1 MNFNKYKL
9 SEKFNEKKNE
19 YEKIIEQNTKE
30 CFALNKKINDLISG
44 KEIPD
49 TNKEYDILNLKTKL
63 LTLEV
68 EINSNK
74 RAIEELYIR
83 EMDSN
88 LNKSRLNKEIDST
101 EFADQKRRLNSM
113 KIFNGCKND
122 IKTLNLED
130 IIIDFKLRLEEL
142 KNSLKIT
149 TVEQK
154 NINIKELER
163 EKEITKQCYE
173 SSQEELINEKYD
185 YDYKNIY
192 YDRKVGKIDREEQQE
207 RIKNL
212 ENKEKIEPTDEE
224 VEKMVDDFSGKYLEK
239 EEIIN
244 EKNDK
249 NDALDYN
256 KYDFSEEFY
265 KKKNE
270 YEKIIDQ
277 KEREIADIENRI
289 SKLMDNKEIH
299 DNSKT
304 QDILKL
310 NIQILKLETD
320 KFEAM
325 GSIAHLW
332 IEEIKELKSKINKEK
347 IEIQDKEVD
356 KAADN
361 VPKEN
366 IEKEKTSNKEKNINN
381 KNVYEKEI
389 SARTNFSVADMW
401 KENVEQDI
409 DKVHEISA
417 YMDPGYVNE
426 KHYKIRATVDD
437 NRLDEKDNLEHFK
450 KALGEEYSRGVEGDK
465 KELFEEFAKLEVDG
479 RYTDDPKLLLQF
491 EKVKGLNIE
500 EIEDVI
506 GLDVSD
512 IRKEIY
518 IATYEKPSIDE
529 KTGKEIMEPVKEYYV
544 KDEKGEYSIIGNGD
558 KENTNI
564 TVDGINFNVKNENII
579 KGDKIEK
586 VTQKETARNL
596 MRNEIEG
603 SFGDGREVT
612 RYIRNNRS

>member
-9 SEKFNEKKNE
+9 SEKFNKKKNE

-122 IKTLNLED
+122 MKTLNLED

-207 RIKNL
+207 KIKNL
-212 ENKEKIEPTDEE
+212 ENKEKVEPTDEE

-239 EEIIN
+239 EEII
-244 EKNDK
+244 NDK

-465 KELFEEFAKLEVDG
+465 KELLEEFAKLEVDG

-506 GLDVSD
+506 GLDLSD
-512 IRKEIY
+512 IRKDIY

-558 KENTNI
+558 KEKTNI

-596 MRNEIEG
+596 MRNEIED

>member
-1 MNFNKYKL
+1 MNYNKYKL

-30 CFALNKKINDLISG
+30 YFALNKRLNDLISE

-63 LTLEV
+63 LTLEAD
-68 EINSNK
+68 INSNK

-142 KNSLKIT
+142 KNSLKMT

-163 EKEITKQCYE
+163 EKEITRQCYE
-173 SSQEELINEKYD
+173 SSQEKLINEKYD

-207 RIKNL
+207 KIKNL
-212 ENKEKIEPTDEE
+212 ENKEKVEPTDEE

-239 EEIIN
+239 EEIVN
-244 EKNDK
+244 EK
-249 NDALDYN
+249 
-256 KYDFSEEFY
+256 
-265 KKKNE
+265 
-270 YEKIIDQ
+270 
-277 KEREIADIENRI
+277 
-289 SKLMDNKEIH
+289 DNK
-299 DNSKT
+299 N
-304 QDILKL
+304 
-310 NIQILKLETD
+310 
-320 KFEAM
+320 A
-325 GSIAHLW
+325 
-332 IEEIKELKSKINKEK
+332 
-347 IEIQDKEVD
+347 
-356 KAADN
+356 
-361 VPKEN
+361 
-366 IEKEKTSNKEKNINN
+366 
-381 KNVYEKEI
+381 YEKEI
-389 SARTNFSVADMW
+389 SKRNNFSVAEMW
-401 KENVEQDI
+401 KENEKQNLDEI
-409 DKVHEISA
+409 HETSA
-417 YMDPGYVNE
+417 YTGAQYLNE
-426 KHYKIRATVDD
+426 KHYKILANARDKGVT
-437 NRLDEKDNLEHFK
+437 EKGEFEYMK
-450 KALGEEYSRGVEGDK
+450 KELGKEYSRGIEGEK

-479 RYTDDPKLLLQF
+479 RYTDNPKLLLEF
-491 EKVKGLNIE
+491 EKVKGLDIE

-512 IRKEIY
+512 IKKDIY
-518 IATYEKPSIDE
+518 IATYEKPAIDE
-529 KTGKEIMEPVKEYYV
+529 KTGKEIMEPIKEYYI
-544 KDEKGEYSIIGNGD
+544 KNEKGEYSIIGNGD

-596 MRNEIEG
+596 MKNEIED

>member
-1 MNFNKYKL
+1 MNYNKYKL
-9 SEKFNEKKNE
+9 SEKFNEKKNK

-68 EINSNK
+68 DINSNK

-122 IKTLNLED
+122 MKTLNLED

-239 EEIIN
+239 EEII
-244 EKNDK
+244 NDK

-366 IEKEKTSNKEKNINN
+366 IEKE
-381 KNVYEKEI
+381 I

-465 KELFEEFAKLEVDG
+465 KELLEEFAKLEVDG

-506 GLDVSD
+506 GLDLSD
-512 IRKEIY
+512 IRKDIY

-558 KENTNI
+558 KEKTNI

-596 MRNEIEG
+596 MRNEIED

>member
-1 MNFNKYKL
+1 MNYNKYKL
-9 SEKFNEKKNE
+9 SEKFNQKKNE

-30 CFALNKKINDLISG
+30 YFALNKKLNDLISG
-44 KEIPD
+44 KEISD
-49 TNKEYDILNLKTKL
+49 TNKEYEILNLKTRL

-68 EINSNK
+68 DINSNK

-122 IKTLNLED
+122 MKTLNLED

-163 EKEITKQCYE
+163 EKEITRQCYE

-192 YDRKVGKIDREEQQE
+192 YDRKIGKIDREEQQE

-212 ENKEKIEPTDEE
+212 ENKEKVEPTDEE

-239 EEIIN
+239 EEIVN
-244 EKNDK
+244 EKDDK
-249 NDALDYN
+249 NA
-256 KYDFSEEFY
+256 
-265 KKKNE
+265 
-270 YEKIIDQ
+270 
-277 KEREIADIENRI
+277 
-289 SKLMDNKEIH
+289 
-299 DNSKT
+299 
-304 QDILKL
+304 
-310 NIQILKLETD
+310 
-320 KFEAM
+320 
-325 GSIAHLW
+325 
-332 IEEIKELKSKINKEK
+332 
-347 IEIQDKEVD
+347 
-356 KAADN
+356 
-361 VPKEN
+361 
-366 IEKEKTSNKEKNINN
+366 
-381 KNVYEKEI
+381 YEKEI

-409 DKVHEISA
+409 DKVHETSA
-417 YMDPGYVNE
+417 YIDPGYVNE

-437 NRLDEKDNLEHFK
+437 NRLDEKDNLQHFK
-450 KALGEEYSRGVEGDK
+450 KSLGEEYSRGVEGDK
-465 KELFEEFAKLEVDG
+465 KELLEEFAKLEVDG

-506 GLDVSD
+506 GLELSD
-512 IRKEIY
+512 IKKEIY

-544 KDEKGEYSIIGNGD
+544 KNEKGEYSIIGNGD

-596 MRNEIEG
+596 MRNEIED
-603 SFGDGREVT
+603 SFGDGRQVT

>member
-30 CFALNKKINDLISG
+30 CFALNKKLNDLISG
-44 KEIPD
+44 KEILD

-88 LNKSRLNKEIDST
+88 LNKSRLNKEIDAT

-122 IKTLNLED
+122 MKTLNLEE

-207 RIKNL
+207 KIKNL
-212 ENKEKIEPTDEE
+212 ENKEKVEPTDEE
-224 VEKMVDDFSGKYLEK
+224 IEKMVDDFSGKYLEK
-239 EEIIN
+239 EEIVN
-244 EKNDK
+244 EENDK

-277 KEREIADIENRI
+277 KEREIADIEDRI
-289 SKLMDNKEIH
+289 SKLKDNKEIP
-299 DNSKT
+299 DNSKKE
-304 QDILKL
+304 DISKL
-310 NIQILKLETD
+310 TIQIVKLETD
-320 KFEAM
+320 KFEVM

-332 IEEIKELKSKINKEK
+332 IEEIRELKSKINKEK

-356 KAADN
+356 DIDK
-361 VPKEN
+361 KN
-366 IEKEKTSNKEKNINN
+366 IEKKKTSNKEKNVNN
-381 KNVYEKEI
+381 KNEYEKEI

-409 DKVHEISA
+409 DKVHETSA

-450 KALGEEYSRGVEGDK
+450 KVLGEEYSRGVEGDK

-506 GLDVSD
+506 GLDLSD
-512 IRKEIY
+512 IKKEIY

-596 MRNEIEG
+596 MRNEIED

>member
-207 RIKNL
+207 KIKNL

-277 KEREIADIENRI
+277 KEREIADIEDRI
-289 SKLMDNKEIH
+289 SKLKDNKEIP
-299 DNSKT
+299 DNSKKE
-304 QDILKL
+304 DISKL
-310 NIQILKLETD
+310 TIQIVKLETD

-332 IEEIKELKSKINKEK
+332 IEEIRELKSKINKEK

>member
-1 MNFNKYKL
+1 MNYNKYKL

-30 CFALNKKINDLISG
+30 YFALNKKLNDLISG
-44 KEIPD
+44 KEILD

-122 IKTLNLED
+122 MKTLNLED

-142 KNSLKIT
+142 KNSLKMT

-163 EKEITKQCYE
+163 EKEITRQCYE
-173 SSQEELINEKYD
+173 SSQEKLINEKYD

-207 RIKNL
+207 KIKNL
-212 ENKEKIEPTDEE
+212 ENKEKVEPTDEE

-239 EEIIN
+239 EEIVN
-244 EKNDK
+244 EK
-249 NDALDYN
+249 
-256 KYDFSEEFY
+256 
-265 KKKNE
+265 
-270 YEKIIDQ
+270 
-277 KEREIADIENRI
+277 
-289 SKLMDNKEIH
+289 DNK
-299 DNSKT
+299 N
-304 QDILKL
+304 
-310 NIQILKLETD
+310 
-320 KFEAM
+320 A
-325 GSIAHLW
+325 
-332 IEEIKELKSKINKEK
+332 
-347 IEIQDKEVD
+347 
-356 KAADN
+356 
-361 VPKEN
+361 
-366 IEKEKTSNKEKNINN
+366 
-381 KNVYEKEI
+381 YEKEI
-389 SARTNFSVADMW
+389 SKRNNFSVAEMW
-401 KENVEQDI
+401 KENEKQNLDEI
-409 DKVHEISA
+409 HETSA
-417 YMDPGYVNE
+417 YTGAQYLNE
-426 KHYKIRATVDD
+426 KHYKILANARDKGVT
-437 NRLDEKDNLEHFK
+437 EKGEFEYMK
-450 KALGEEYSRGVEGDK
+450 KELGKEYSRGVEGDK

-506 GLDVSD
+506 GLDLSD
-512 IRKEIY
+512 IKKEIY

-596 MRNEIEG
+596 MRNEIED

-612 RYIRNNRS
+612 RYIRNNR

>member
-1 MNFNKYKL
+1 MNYNKYKL

-30 CFALNKKINDLISG
+30 YFALNKKLNDLISG
-44 KEIPD
+44 KEILD

-122 IKTLNLED
+122 MKALNLED

-142 KNSLKIT
+142 KNSLKMT

-163 EKEITKQCYE
+163 EKEITKQCYK

-207 RIKNL
+207 KIKNL
-212 ENKEKIEPTDEE
+212 ENKEKVEPTDEE
-224 VEKMVDDFSGKYLEK
+224 VEKMVDDFSEEYLEK
-239 EEIIN
+239 EEIVN
-244 EKNDK
+244 EK
-249 NDALDYN
+249 
-256 KYDFSEEFY
+256 
-265 KKKNE
+265 
-270 YEKIIDQ
+270 
-277 KEREIADIENRI
+277 
-289 SKLMDNKEIH
+289 DNK
-299 DNSKT
+299 N
-304 QDILKL
+304 
-310 NIQILKLETD
+310 
-320 KFEAM
+320 A
-325 GSIAHLW
+325 
-332 IEEIKELKSKINKEK
+332 
-347 IEIQDKEVD
+347 
-356 KAADN
+356 
-361 VPKEN
+361 
-366 IEKEKTSNKEKNINN
+366 
-381 KNVYEKEI
+381 YEKEI

-401 KENVEQDI
+401 KENEKQNLDEI
-409 DKVHEISA
+409 HETSA
-417 YMDPGYVNE
+417 YTGAQYLNE
-426 KHYKIRATVDD
+426 KHYKILANARDKGVT
-437 NRLDEKDNLEHFK
+437 EKGEFEYMK
-450 KALGEEYSRGVEGDK
+450 KELGKEYSRGIEGEK

-506 GLDVSD
+506 GLDLSD
-512 IRKEIY
+512 IKKEIY

-596 MRNEIEG
+596 MRNEIED

>member
-1 MNFNKYKL
+1 MNYNKYKL

-30 CFALNKKINDLISG
+30 YFALNKKLNDLISG
-44 KEIPD
+44 KEILD
-49 TNKEYDILNLKTKL
+49 TNKEYEILNLKTKL

-68 EINSNK
+68 DINSNK

-122 IKTLNLED
+122 MKTLNLED

-142 KNSLKIT
+142 KNSLKMT

-163 EKEITKQCYE
+163 EKEITRQCYE
-173 SSQEELINEKYD
+173 SSQEKLINEKYD

-207 RIKNL
+207 KIKNL
-212 ENKEKIEPTDEE
+212 ENKEKVEPTDEE

-239 EEIIN
+239 EEIVN
-244 EKNDK
+244 EK
-249 NDALDYN
+249 
-256 KYDFSEEFY
+256 
-265 KKKNE
+265 
-270 YEKIIDQ
+270 
-277 KEREIADIENRI
+277 
-289 SKLMDNKEIH
+289 DNK
-299 DNSKT
+299 N
-304 QDILKL
+304 
-310 NIQILKLETD
+310 
-320 KFEAM
+320 A
-325 GSIAHLW
+325 
-332 IEEIKELKSKINKEK
+332 
-347 IEIQDKEVD
+347 
-356 KAADN
+356 
-361 VPKEN
+361 
-366 IEKEKTSNKEKNINN
+366 
-381 KNVYEKEI
+381 YEKEI
-389 SARTNFSVADMW
+389 SKRNNFSVAEMW
-401 KENVEQDI
+401 KENEKQNLDEI
-409 DKVHEISA
+409 HETSA
-417 YMDPGYVNE
+417 YTGAQYLNE
-426 KHYKIRATVDD
+426 KHYKILANARDKGFT
-437 NRLDEKDNLEHFK
+437 EKGEFEYMK
-450 KALGEEYSRGVEGDK
+450 KELGKEYSRGIEGDK

-479 RYTDDPKLLLQF
+479 RYTDNPKLLLEF
-491 EKVKGLNIE
+491 EKVKGLDIE

-512 IRKEIY
+512 IKKDIY
-518 IATYEKPSIDE
+518 IATYEKPAIDE
-529 KTGKEIMEPVKEYYV
+529 KTGKEIMEPIKEYYI
-544 KDEKGEYSIIGNGD
+544 KNEKGEYSIIGNGD

-596 MRNEIEG
+596 MRNEIED

-612 RYIRNNRS
+612 RYIRNNR

>member
-30 CFALNKKINDLISG
+30 CFALNKKLNDLISG

-49 TNKEYDILNLKTKL
+49 INKEYDILNLKTKL

-74 RAIEELYIR
+74 RAIKELYIR

-88 LNKSRLNKEIDST
+88 LNKSRLNKDIEST

-122 IKTLNLED
+122 MKTLNLED

-192 YDRKVGKIDREEQQE
+192 YDRKIGKIDREEQQE

-212 ENKEKIEPTDEE
+212 ENKEKVEPTDEE
-224 VEKMVDDFSGKYLEK
+224 VEKMVDHFSGKYLEK
-239 EEIIN
+239 EEIVN

-249 NDALDYN
+249 NDVLDYN
-256 KYDFSEEFY
+256 KYDFSEQFY

-277 KEREIADIENRI
+277 KEREIADIEDRI
-289 SKLMDNKEIH
+289 SKLMDNKEIP

-304 QDILKL
+304 QDISKL
-310 NIQILKLETD
+310 NIQIVKLETD

-332 IEEIKELKSKINKEK
+332 IEEIGELKSKINKEK
-347 IEIQDKEVD
+347 IEIQDKAV
-356 KAADN
+356 DN

-381 KNVYEKEI
+381 KNAYEKEI

-409 DKVHEISA
+409 DKVHETSA
-417 YMDPGYVNE
+417 YIDPGYVNE

-450 KALGEEYSRGVEGDK
+450 KSLGEEYSRGAEGDK

-506 GLDVSD
+506 GLDLSD
-512 IRKEIY
+512 IKKEIY

-544 KDEKGEYSIIGNGD
+544 KNEKGEYSIIGNGD

-579 KGDKIEK
+579 KSDKIEK

-596 MRNEIEG
+596 IRNEIED

>member
-122 IKTLNLED
+122 MKTLNLED

-207 RIKNL
+207 KIKNL
-212 ENKEKIEPTDEE
+212 ENKEKVEPTDEE
-224 VEKMVDDFSGKYLEK
+224 VEKMVDDFSEEYLEK

-256 KYDFSEEFY
+256 KYDFSEKFNE
-265 KKKNE
+265 KKNE

-347 IEIQDKEVD
+347 IKIQDKEVD

-366 IEKEKTSNKEKNINN
+366 IEKEKTSNKEKNVNN
-381 KNVYEKEI
+381 KNAYEKEI

-401 KENVEQDI
+401 KENLEQDI
-409 DKVHEISA
+409 DKVHETSA

-465 KELFEEFAKLEVDG
+465 KELLEEFAKLEVDG

-506 GLDVSD
+506 GLDLSD
-512 IRKEIY
+512 IKKEIY

-558 KENTNI
+558 KEKTNI

-596 MRNEIEG
+596 MRNEIED

>member
-1 MNFNKYKL
+1 MNYNKYKL

-30 CFALNKKINDLISG
+30 YFALNKKLNDLISG
-44 KEIPD
+44 KEISD
-49 TNKEYDILNLKTKL
+49 TNKEYEILNLKTRL

-68 EINSNK
+68 DINSNK

-88 LNKSRLNKEIDST
+88 LNKSRLNKERDST

-122 IKTLNLED
+122 MKTLNLED

-192 YDRKVGKIDREEQQE
+192 YDRKIGKIDREEQQE

-212 ENKEKIEPTDEE
+212 ENKEKVEPTDEE

-239 EEIIN
+239 EEIVN

-249 NDALDYN
+249 NDVLDYN
-256 KYDFSEEFY
+256 KYDFSEQFY

-277 KEREIADIENRI
+277 KEREIADIEDRI
-289 SKLMDNKEIH
+289 SKLMDNKEIP

-304 QDILKL
+304 QDISKL
-310 NIQILKLETD
+310 NIQIVKLETD

-332 IEEIKELKSKINKEK
+332 IEEIGKLKSKINKEK
-347 IEIQDKEVD
+347 IEIQDKAV
-356 KAADN
+356 DN

-381 KNVYEKEI
+381 KNAYEKEI

-409 DKVHEISA
+409 DKVHETSA
-417 YMDPGYVNE
+417 YIDPGYVNE

-450 KALGEEYSRGVEGDK
+450 KSLGEEYSRGAEGDK
-465 KELFEEFAKLEVDG
+465 KELLEEFAKLEVDG

-512 IRKEIY
+512 IKKEIY

-544 KDEKGEYSIIGNGD
+544 KNEKGEYSIIGNGD

-596 MRNEIEG
+596 MRNEIED

>member
-1 MNFNKYKL
+1 MNYNKYKL

-19 YEKIIEQNTKE
+19 YEKIIEQKTKE
-30 CFALNKKINDLISG
+30 YFALNKKLNDLISR

-63 LTLEV
+63 LTIEAD
-68 EINSNK
+68 INSNK

-88 LNKSRLNKEIDST
+88 LNKSRLNKEIDAT

-122 IKTLNLED
+122 MKTLNLED

-207 RIKNL
+207 KIKNL
-212 ENKEKIEPTDEE
+212 ENKEKVEPTDEE
-224 VEKMVDDFSGKYLEK
+224 IEKMVDDFSGKYLEK
-239 EEIIN
+239 EEIVN
-244 EKNDK
+244 EENDK

-277 KEREIADIENRI
+277 KEREIADIEDRI
-289 SKLMDNKEIH
+289 SKLKDNKEIP
-299 DNSKT
+299 DNSKKE
-304 QDILKL
+304 DISKL
-310 NIQILKLETD
+310 TIQIVKLETD

-332 IEEIKELKSKINKEK
+332 IEEIRELKSKINKEK

-356 KAADN
+356 DIDK
-361 VPKEN
+361 KN
-366 IEKEKTSNKEKNINN
+366 IEKEKTSNKEKNVNN
-381 KNVYEKEI
+381 KNEYEKEI

-506 GLDVSD
+506 GLDLSD
-512 IRKEIY
+512 IKKEIY

-596 MRNEIEG
+596 MRNEIED

>member
-1 MNFNKYKL
+1 MNYNKYKL

-30 CFALNKKINDLISG
+30 YFALNKKLNDLISG
-44 KEIPD
+44 KEILD
-49 TNKEYDILNLKTKL
+49 TNKEYEILNLKTKL

-68 EINSNK
+68 DINSNK

-122 IKTLNLED
+122 MKTLNLED

-142 KNSLKIT
+142 KNSLKMT

-163 EKEITKQCYE
+163 EKEITRQCYE
-173 SSQEELINEKYD
+173 SSQEKLINEKYD

-207 RIKNL
+207 KIKNL
-212 ENKEKIEPTDEE
+212 ENKEKVEPTDEE

-239 EEIIN
+239 EEIVN
-244 EKNDK
+244 EK
-249 NDALDYN
+249 
-256 KYDFSEEFY
+256 
-265 KKKNE
+265 
-270 YEKIIDQ
+270 
-277 KEREIADIENRI
+277 
-289 SKLMDNKEIH
+289 DNK
-299 DNSKT
+299 N
-304 QDILKL
+304 
-310 NIQILKLETD
+310 
-320 KFEAM
+320 A
-325 GSIAHLW
+325 
-332 IEEIKELKSKINKEK
+332 
-347 IEIQDKEVD
+347 
-356 KAADN
+356 
-361 VPKEN
+361 
-366 IEKEKTSNKEKNINN
+366 
-381 KNVYEKEI
+381 YEKEI
-389 SARTNFSVADMW
+389 SKRNNFSVAEMW
-401 KENVEQDI
+401 KENEKQNLDEI
-409 DKVHEISA
+409 HETSA
-417 YMDPGYVNE
+417 YTGAQYLNE
-426 KHYKIRATVDD
+426 KHYKILANARDKGVT
-437 NRLDEKDNLEHFK
+437 EKGEFEYMK
-450 KALGEEYSRGVEGDK
+450 KELGKEYSRGIEGDK

-479 RYTDDPKLLLQF
+479 RYTDNPKLLLEF
-491 EKVKGLNIE
+491 EKVKGLDIE

-512 IRKEIY
+512 IKKDIY
-518 IATYEKPSIDE
+518 IATYEKPAIDE
-529 KTGKEIMEPVKEYYV
+529 KTGKEIMEPIKEYYI
-544 KDEKGEYSIIGNGD
+544 KNEKGEYSIIGNGD

-596 MRNEIEG
+596 MRNEIED

-612 RYIRNNRS
+612 RYIRNNR

>member
-122 IKTLNLED
+122 MKTLNLED

-163 EKEITKQCYE
+163 EKEITRQCYE

-212 ENKEKIEPTDEE
+212 ENKEKVEPTDEE
-224 VEKMVDDFSGKYLEK
+224 IEKMVDDFSGKYLEK

-332 IEEIKELKSKINKEK
+332 IEEIRELKSKINKEK

-356 KAADN
+356 K

-366 IEKEKTSNKEKNINN
+366 IEKEKTSNKEKNVNN
-381 KNVYEKEI
+381 KNAYEKEI

-401 KENVEQDI
+401 KENLEQDI
-409 DKVHEISA
+409 DKVHETSA

-465 KELFEEFAKLEVDG
+465 KELFEEFAKLELDG

-506 GLDVSD
+506 GLDLSD
-512 IRKEIY
+512 IKKEIY

-596 MRNEIEG
+596 MRNEIED

>member
-1 MNFNKYKL
+1 MNYNKYKL

-30 CFALNKKINDLISG
+30 YFALNKKLNDLISG
-44 KEIPD
+44 KEILD
-49 TNKEYDILNLKTKL
+49 TNKEYEILNLKTKL

-68 EINSNK
+68 DINSNK

-142 KNSLKIT
+142 KNSLKMT

-154 NINIKELER
+154 NINIKELGR
-163 EKEITKQCYE
+163 EKEITRQCYK

-212 ENKEKIEPTDEE
+212 ENKEKVEPTDEE
-224 VEKMVDDFSGKYLEK
+224 VEKMVDDFSEEYLEK
-239 EEIIN
+239 EEIVN
-244 EKNDK
+244 EK
-249 NDALDYN
+249 
-256 KYDFSEEFY
+256 
-265 KKKNE
+265 
-270 YEKIIDQ
+270 
-277 KEREIADIENRI
+277 
-289 SKLMDNKEIH
+289 DNK
-299 DNSKT
+299 N
-304 QDILKL
+304 
-310 NIQILKLETD
+310 
-320 KFEAM
+320 A
-325 GSIAHLW
+325 
-332 IEEIKELKSKINKEK
+332 
-347 IEIQDKEVD
+347 
-356 KAADN
+356 
-361 VPKEN
+361 
-366 IEKEKTSNKEKNINN
+366 
-381 KNVYEKEI
+381 YEKEI

-409 DKVHEISA
+409 DKVHETSA
-417 YMDPGYVNE
+417 YTGAQYLNE
-426 KHYKIRATVDD
+426 KNYKILANARDKGVT
-437 NRLDEKDNLEHFK
+437 EKGEFEYMK
-450 KALGEEYSRGVEGDK
+450 KELGKEYSRGVEGDK

-506 GLDVSD
+506 GLDLSD
-512 IRKEIY
+512 IKKEIY

-558 KENTNI
+558 KENTSI
-564 TVDGINFNVKNENII
+564 TVDGIEFNVKNENIV
-579 KGDKIEK
+579 KGDKLEE
-586 VTQKETARNL
+586 VTQKECAKNII
-596 MRNEIEG
+596 RNEVED
-603 SFGDGREVT
+603 SFGDGRQVT
-612 RYIRNNRS
+612 RSIRNNRL

>member
-1 MNFNKYKL
+1 MNYNKYKL

-30 CFALNKKINDLISG
+30 YFALNKKLNDLISG
-44 KEIPD
+44 KEILD
-49 TNKEYDILNLKTKL
+49 TNKEYEILNLKTKL

-68 EINSNK
+68 DINSNK

-122 IKTLNLED
+122 MKTLNLED

-142 KNSLKIT
+142 KNSLKMT

-163 EKEITKQCYE
+163 EKEITRQCYE
-173 SSQEELINEKYD
+173 SSQEKLINEKYD

-207 RIKNL
+207 KIKNL
-212 ENKEKIEPTDEE
+212 ENKEKVEPTDEE
-224 VEKMVDDFSGKYLEK
+224 VEKMVNDFSGKYLEK
-239 EEIIN
+239 EEIVN
-244 EKNDK
+244 EK
-249 NDALDYN
+249 
-256 KYDFSEEFY
+256 
-265 KKKNE
+265 
-270 YEKIIDQ
+270 
-277 KEREIADIENRI
+277 
-289 SKLMDNKEIH
+289 DNK
-299 DNSKT
+299 N
-304 QDILKL
+304 
-310 NIQILKLETD
+310 
-320 KFEAM
+320 A
-325 GSIAHLW
+325 
-332 IEEIKELKSKINKEK
+332 
-347 IEIQDKEVD
+347 
-356 KAADN
+356 
-361 VPKEN
+361 
-366 IEKEKTSNKEKNINN
+366 
-381 KNVYEKEI
+381 YEKEI

-409 DKVHEISA
+409 DKVHETSA
-417 YMDPGYVNE
+417 YTGAQYLNE
-426 KHYKIRATVDD
+426 KNYKILANARDKGVT
-437 NRLDEKDNLEHFK
+437 EKGEFEYMK
-450 KALGEEYSRGVEGDK
+450 KELGEEYSRGVEGDK

-506 GLDVSD
+506 GLDLSD
-512 IRKEIY
+512 IKKEIY

-564 TVDGINFNVKNENII
+564 TVDGINFNVKNENIV
-579 KGDKIEK
+579 KGDKLEE
-586 VTQKETARNL
+586 VTQKECAKNII
-596 MRNEIEG
+596 RNEVED
-603 SFGDGREVT
+603 SFGDGRQVT
-612 RYIRNNRS
+612 RSIRNNRL

>member
-1 MNFNKYKL
+1 MNYNKYKL

-30 CFALNKKINDLISG
+30 YFALNKKLNDLISG
-44 KEIPD
+44 KEILD
-49 TNKEYDILNLKTKL
+49 TNKEYEILNLKTKL

-68 EINSNK
+68 DINSNK

-122 IKTLNLED
+122 MKTLNLED

-142 KNSLKIT
+142 KNSLKMT

-163 EKEITKQCYE
+163 EKEITRQCYE
-173 SSQEELINEKYD
+173 SSQEKSINEKYD

-207 RIKNL
+207 KIKNL
-212 ENKEKIEPTDEE
+212 ENKEKVEPTDEE

-239 EEIIN
+239 EEIVN
-244 EKNDK
+244 EK
-249 NDALDYN
+249 
-256 KYDFSEEFY
+256 
-265 KKKNE
+265 
-270 YEKIIDQ
+270 
-277 KEREIADIENRI
+277 
-289 SKLMDNKEIH
+289 DNK
-299 DNSKT
+299 N
-304 QDILKL
+304 
-310 NIQILKLETD
+310 
-320 KFEAM
+320 A
-325 GSIAHLW
+325 
-332 IEEIKELKSKINKEK
+332 
-347 IEIQDKEVD
+347 
-356 KAADN
+356 
-361 VPKEN
+361 
-366 IEKEKTSNKEKNINN
+366 
-381 KNVYEKEI
+381 YEKEI
-389 SARTNFSVADMW
+389 SKRNNFSVAEMW
-401 KENVEQDI
+401 KENEKQNLDEI
-409 DKVHEISA
+409 HETSA
-417 YMDPGYVNE
+417 YTGAQYLNE
-426 KHYKIRATVDD
+426 KHYKILANARDKGVT
-437 NRLDEKDNLEHFK
+437 EKGEFEYMK
-450 KALGEEYSRGVEGDK
+450 KELGKEYSRGIEGDK

-479 RYTDDPKLLLQF
+479 RYTDNPKLLLEF
-491 EKVKGLNIE
+491 EKVKGLDIE

-512 IRKEIY
+512 IKKDIY
-518 IATYEKPSIDE
+518 IATYEKPAIDE
-529 KTGKEIMEPVKEYYV
+529 KTGKEIMEPIKEYYI
-544 KDEKGEYSIIGNGD
+544 KNEKGEYSIIGNGD

-596 MRNEIEG
+596 MRNEIED

-612 RYIRNNRS
+612 RYIRNNR

>member
-122 IKTLNLED
+122 MKILNLED

-207 RIKNL
+207 KIKNL

-356 KAADN
+356 K

-366 IEKEKTSNKEKNINN
+366 IEKEKTSNKEKNVNN
-381 KNVYEKEI
+381 KNAYEKEI

-401 KENVEQDI
+401 KENLEQDI
-409 DKVHEISA
+409 DKVHETSA

-465 KELFEEFAKLEVDG
+465 KELFEEFAKLELDG

-506 GLDVSD
+506 GLDLSD
-512 IRKEIY
+512 IKKEIY

-596 MRNEIEG
+596 MRNEIED

>member
-113 KIFNGCKND
+113 KIFNGFKND
-122 IKTLNLED
+122 MKTLNLED

-163 EKEITKQCYE
+163 EKEITRQCYE

-212 ENKEKIEPTDEE
+212 ENKEKVEPTDEE
-224 VEKMVDDFSGKYLEK
+224 VEKIVDDFSGKYLEK
-239 EEIIN
+239 EEII
-244 EKNDK
+244 NDK

-270 YEKIIDQ
+270 YEKIIDK

-299 DNSKT
+299 DNSKKE
-304 QDILKL
+304 DISKL
-310 NIQILKLETD
+310 TIQIVKLETD

-332 IEEIKELKSKINKEK
+332 IEEIRELKSKINKEK

-356 KAADN
+356 DIDK
-361 VPKEN
+361 KN
-366 IEKEKTSNKEKNINN
+366 IEKEKTSNKEKNVNN
-381 KNVYEKEI
+381 KNAYEKEI

-409 DKVHEISA
+409 DKVHETSA

-506 GLDVSD
+506 GLDLSD
-512 IRKEIY
+512 IRKDIY

-558 KENTNI
+558 KEKTNI

-579 KGDKIEK
+579 KGDKLEK

-596 MRNEIEG
+596 MRNEIED
-603 SFGDGREVT
+603 SFGDGRQVT